1 MAKIRP
7 FATNKLV
14 EEHDIYVN
22 FMEKRAEE
30 IKKDGLDVEPPER
43 LFYRSGKNKSIIKM
57 DSNAAYNKLYRFV
70 TKWHCI
76 MLTYECWCNVCEGNV
91 IKGSAIPYKQ
101 SVHLLL
107 PDLRRFKENVERA
120 IYKAECDYNTRC
132 SHRATDTSKWDACRY
147 LAMFW
152 TYLDIVKDTKT
163 QRYLPDS
170 QTRENAA
177 KVFGYDEGQN
187 PFEMNGRY
195 YHWRKDYV
203 LEEDQPVEEE
213 KKYNLNL
220 DTPIEDLDFSTRSYN
235 CLWRA
240 GHRTLGDV
248 LKLKY
253 EDLMKIR
260 NLGLRHTKEILEKL
274 EEIKKQ
280 SEESVI
286 DIAEEAAKKV
296 EEEEKLV
303 VRDHSYVIPDE
314 DVKVLAGLGK
324 RLEKIDLGMDD
335 IRANAAAKGACV
347 MLDRRIDELK
357 KNTEE
362 KLDEIMSKYE
372 KLDGKQANGY
382 RELYEIIQKAV
393 IENRNRPSEPVI
405 MPHKPSNDILSL
417 CNQIV
422 AIMQKSGMEEFCMK
436 GDWVIDI
443 HRKAEMGRAT
453 ITYR

>member
-7 FATNKLV
+7 FATNNLV
-14 EEHDIYVN
+14 EEHDVYVN

-30 IKKDGLDVEPPER
+30 LKKDGLDVEPPER
-43 LFYRSGKNKSIIKM
+43 LFYKGGKKGCIVKM
-57 DSNAAYNKLYRFV
+57 DSNPAYNKLYRVV

-76 MLTYECWCNVCEGNV
+76 MLTYECWRNACEGNV
-91 IKGSAIPYKQ
+91 IRGSAIPYKQ

-132 SHRATDTSKWDACRY
+132 SHRSTDTSKWDACRY

-170 QTRENAA
+170 QTRANAA

-195 YHWRKDYV
+195 YHWKKDYV
-203 LEEDQPVEEE
+203 LEEEQPMEEE

-220 DTPIEDLDFSTRSYN
+220 DTPIEELDFSTRSYN

-296 EEEEKLV
+296 EEEEKLTG
-303 VRDHSYVIPDE
+303 DAYP
-314 DVKVLAGLGK
+314 
-324 RLEKIDLGMDD
+324 EKYGELMHDLNQNFSNIKNEIES
-335 IRANAAAKGACV
+335 IRQMAAAKDACV
-347 MLDRRIDELK
+347 MLDMRIDELRDNASK
-357 KNTEE
+357 KFSAIDGDIRNLDNEMTEHF
-362 KLDEIMSKYE
+362 
-372 KLDGKQANGY
+372 
-382 RELYEIIQKAV
+382 RELHEIIQRESAK
-393 IENRNRPSEPVI
+393 RRPSEPPI
-405 MPHKPSNDILSL
+405 IAHKPSDDILSL

>member
-1 MAKIRP
+1 MANIRP

-76 MLTYECWCNVCEGNV
+76 MISYDIWRKVCEGNV
-91 IKGSAIPYKQ
+91 IGKSAISYKQ
-101 SVHLLL
+101 SVHLSVPELHAF
-107 PDLRRFKENVERA
+107 RTSVENA
-120 IYKAECDYNTRC
+120 ITHAECDYNTRC

-170 QTRENAA
+170 QTRANAA
-177 KVFGYDEGQN
+177 KVFGYDEDQN

-195 YHWRKDYV
+195 YHWKK
-203 LEEDQPVEEE
+203 EEQPVEEE

-220 DTPIEDLDFSTRSYN
+220 DTPIEDLDLSTRSYN

-260 NLGLRHTKEILEKL
+260 NLGLRHTKEILEKV

-303 VRDHSYVIPDE
+303 VHDHSYVIPDE
-314 DVKVLAGLGK
+314 DAKVLAGLGK
-324 RLEKIDLGMDD
+324 RLEKIDLEIDD
-335 IRANAAAKGACV
+335 IRANAAAKNACV
-347 MLDRRIDELK
+347 MLDRRIDTLK
-357 KNTEE
+357 DNTCKKFSEINGDIRN
-362 KLDEIMSKYE
+362 LDNEMTE
-372 KLDGKQANGY
+372 RF
-382 RELYEIIQKAV
+382 RELHELIQRELSKRRSSESPIIA
-393 IENRNRPSEPVI
+393 RRPSD
-405 MPHKPSNDILSL
+405 DILSL

-443 HRKAEMGRAT
+443 HKKAEMGRAT
-453 ITYR
+453 ISYR

>member
-1 MAKIRP
+1 
-7 FATNKLV
+7 
-14 EEHDIYVN
+14 
-22 FMEKRAEE
+22 
-30 IKKDGLDVEPPER
+30 
-43 LFYRSGKNKSIIKM
+43 
-57 DSNAAYNKLYRFV
+57 
-70 TKWHCI
+70 
-76 MLTYECWCNVCEGNV
+76 MLTYECWRNACEGNV
-91 IKGSAIPYKQ
+91 IRGSAIPYKQ

-170 QTRENAA
+170 QTRTNAA

-203 LEEDQPVEEE
+203 LEEEQPVEEE

-260 NLGLRHTKEILEKL
+260 NLGLHHTKEILEKL

-296 EEEEKLV
+296 EEEEKLISPE
-303 VRDHSYVIPDE
+303 RAQEYTNAFILDILNADQA
-314 DVKVLAGLGK
+314 L
-324 RLEKIDLGMDD
+324 LEKYNKLKDD
-335 IRANAAAKGACV
+335 YDKLDAEHDSTKMKLIHDFNQNFSNIENEIESIRQMAAAKDACV

-357 KNTEE
+357 KNTEK

-372 KLDGKQANGY
+372 KLDGKQAKGY

-393 IENRNRPSEPVI
+393 IENRNRPSEPIV
-405 MPHKPSNDILSL
+405 MPNKPSDDILSL